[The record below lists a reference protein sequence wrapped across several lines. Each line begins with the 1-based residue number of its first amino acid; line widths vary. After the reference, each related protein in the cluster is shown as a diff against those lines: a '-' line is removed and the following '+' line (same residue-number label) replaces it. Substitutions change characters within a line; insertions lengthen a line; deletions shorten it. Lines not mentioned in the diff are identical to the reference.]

1 MESFSTFIDFQDAVT
16 QYYCDSNSECEI
28 TYIPIV
34 RPPRSTSS
42 VNCGDSYF
50 EFVLC
55 VRFERTNKIF
65 EYPMTWFTSQFES
78 LIKDL
83 EDHMKRSYRM
93 NYAKK
98 WLRRQ
103 NEG

>member
-1 MESFSTFIDFQDAVT
+1 MECFSTFIDFQDAVT
-16 QYYCDSNSECEI
+16 QYYCDSNSEYEI
-28 TYIPIV
+28 TYIPITQT
-34 RPPRSTSS
+34 RSTSL
-42 VNCGDSYF
+42 VNPYF
-50 EFVLC
+50 EFVLQ

-65 EYPMTWFTSQFES
+65 EYPMTYPVRLFES